1 MVRGTSDYYILLRK
15 GVWVEVAPPLHEG
28 ILKNNHSLF
37 PLRARRAAKE
47 AKDAPAQPALVSD
60 IPVALTR
67 NFQNFFKKFREY
79 LREFR
84 KIGEI

>member
-60 IPVALTR
+60 R
-67 NFQNFFKKFREY
+67 NFQNFFKKFRD